1 MIFILEQKNKS
12 FRLGREV
19 EARGDWIADNVTS
32 NKVANSAYPN
42 AMALHADGL
51 PMRVHSVGTVPYTD
65 DYSSSLQNL
74 QGEISC
80 KFSGK
85 KMQSEKLAAV
95 YAYMDLMERM
105 KRVYDCGSYLEFRV
119 TSEKSKLQRA
129 NFCKDRLCPMCN
141 WRRSLKIFSQVSSI
155 MDELGDS
162 YEYLF
167 LTLTVKNCSAD
178 KLSDTVQ
185 ALYDGWRYLYH
196 ENKEFKTVILGTFR
210 TLEVTRNKD
219 NGTFHPHLHCILAVK
234 KSYFKKGY
242 ISQKRWSE
250 LWRAAC
256 NLEYD
261 PVVFIEKVRNTGT
274 GISGAVCE
282 VAKYSVKGSDFL
294 TLDFERSAEY
304 VSAFLSSLASRRLC
318 GFTGVFTKARQ
329 KLQLDDVE
337 DGDLTHVET
346 DSIREDLACMIVK
359 YSWKSGAY
367 IVTNEKT
374 K

>member
-1 MIFILEQKNKS
+1 M
-12 FRLGREV
+12 REV
-19 EARGDWIADNVTS
+19 EAQSSGCTVD
-32 NKVANSAYPN
+32 VANTVQPV
-42 AMALHADGL
+42 HEPCGL
-51 PMRVHSVGTVPYTD
+51 MPCIGLVFTD

-185 ALYDGWRYLYH
+185 ALYDGWRYLYNK
-196 ENKEFKTVILGTFR
+196 NKEFKTVIFGTFR

-234 KSYFKKGY
+234 KSYFQKGY

-256 NLEYD
+256 KLEYD

-329 KLQLDDVE
+329 KLHLDDVE